1 MIYAVIDTNVF
12 VSALLSRHPDAATV
26 QVVNAMLK
34 HGICPLYN
42 QEIIVEY
49 QDVLHRDK
57 FRFPEDAID
66 YIIKAVQDYGI
77 SAERISSS
85 EIFPDP
91 KDIVFYEVAL
101 SKDGAYLVTGNIKHF
116 PKTPIVV
123 TPVEML
129 EILECQE
136 KNND

>member
-12 VSALLSRHPDAATV
+12 VSALLSRHPDSATV
-26 QVVNAMLK
+26 QVVNALLI
-34 HGICPLYN
+34 HGICPLYS

-49 QDVLHRDK
+49 KDVLHRDK
-57 FRFPEDAID
+57 FRFPIEAID
-66 YIIKAVQDYGI
+66 YIINAVQDYGI
-77 SAERISSS
+77 SAERVISS

-101 SKDGAYLVTGNIKHF
+101 SKDDAYLVTGNIKHF

-129 EILECQE
+129 KILKGQ
-136 KNND
+136 KNKD

>member
-12 VSALLSRHPDAATV
+12 VSALLSRHPDSATV
-26 QVVNAMLK
+26 QVVNALLK
-34 HGICPLYN
+34 HGICPLYS

-49 QDVLHRDK
+49 KDVLHRDK
-57 FRFPEDAID
+57 FRFPIEAID
-66 YIIKAVQDYGI
+66 YIINAVQDYGI
-77 SAERISSS
+77 SAERVISS
-85 EIFPDP
+85 EVFPDP

-101 SKDGAYLVTGNIKHF
+101 SKDDAYLVTGNIKHF

-129 EILECQE
+129 EILKGQ
-136 KNND
+136 KNKD